1 MTGPGY
7 AVLPAAL
14 AETAAGIEAVI
25 DELRPL
31 APFGAAETGR
41 GVAQLG
47 SLPGDVG
54 HAGLSS
60 AFLVFCDRWEWGV
73 RDAVHLGV
81 DLADDL
87 RAAGT
92 VYGHAD
98 GAGHNLLARIA
109 FDVVGDPGGFGDTW
123 DDVGASIVLDRRMP
137 NWGELGGQWADTAG
151 DVALRSWPG
160 TIARALRGND
170 PYTGQVDDLRPVV
183 E

>member
-1 MTGPGY
+1 MTGPGF
-7 AVLPAAL
+7 AMLPAAL

-25 DELRPL
+25 EELRPL

-47 SLPGDVG
+47 LLPGDVG

-60 AFLVFCDRWEWGV
+60 AFLAFCDRWEWGV
-73 RDAVHLGV
+73 RAAVRLGA

-87 RAAGT
+87 RAAGAA
-92 VYGHAD
+92 YGHAEH
-98 GAGHNLLARIA
+98 AGQSLLARIA
-109 FDVVGDPGGFGDTW
+109 YDVVGDPGGSGDTW
-123 DDVGASIVLDRRMP
+123 DDVGASIVPDARMP
-137 NWGELGGQWADTAG
+137 NWGDLGAQWAAAAG

-160 TIARALRGND
+160 TIARALLGDD
-170 PYTGQVDDLRPVV
+170 PYTDQVDDLRPVV

>member
-7 AVLPAAL
+7 EVMPAAL
-14 AETAAGIEAVI
+14 AETAGGIEAVI
-25 DELRPL
+25 EELRPL

-54 HAGLSS
+54 HAALSS

-73 RDAVHLGV
+73 RDAVRLGV

-98 GAGHNLLARIA
+98 GAGQSLLARIA

-123 DDVGASIVLDRRMP
+123 DDVGASIVPDRRLP
-137 NWGELGGQWADTAG
+137 DWGELGGQWADTMG
-151 DVALRSWPG
+151 DVATRSWPG
-160 TIARALRGND
+160 TIARALRGDD
-170 PYTGQVDDLRPVV
+170 PYAGQVDDLRPVV